1 MEAESRQDRPSA
13 PARMSLRIEEAI
25 GAASMALICIIS
37 FANVVVRYA
46 TNVSF
51 AFTEEFSVFLLVVM
65 TFVGA
70 SLAVATDS
78 HIRIHFFID
87 RLGPKARAVADA
99 ISLLATTAM
108 YAFITYHGALLT
120 LDEWRFGETSPGL
133 GYPNWI
139 YTVWL
144 PVLSVVVLIRVGRP
158 GDRLGQG
165 VVVIEASLLM
175 LLVFIGLLAI
185 GTPIAVALG
194 LSGILGIATGLDSST
209 VAMVGTV
216 TYASIAKYPLV
227 AIPLFILTGMIFE
240 RSGVAGRL
248 VQFASAI
255 VGARRGGLAVVS
267 ILVCLIMGGM
277 SGSGA
282 RRRRR
287 RGHGHD
293 PQHDPCGLSARL
305 FRQRDRVV
313 GIDGD
318 PDPAI
323 NCADPVF
330 DHGAGHRSARAVRS
344 RAGAGLSCRTR
355 HRGADHL
362 D

>member
-1 MEAESRQDRPSA
+1 M
-13 PARMSLRIEEAI
+13 
-25 GAASMALICIIS
+25 
-37 FANVVVRYA
+37 
-46 TNVSF
+46 
-51 AFTEEFSVFLLVVM
+51 
-65 TFVGA
+65 
-70 SLAVATDS
+70 
-78 HIRIHFFID
+78 
-87 RLGPKARAVADA
+87 
-99 ISLLATTAM
+99 
-108 YAFITYHGALLT
+108 
-120 LDEWRFGETSPGL
+120 
-133 GYPNWI
+133 
-139 YTVWL
+139 
-144 PVLSVVVLIRVGRP
+144 
-158 GDRLGQG
+158 
-165 VVVIEASLLM
+165 IEASLLM

-293 PQHDPCGLSARL
+293 PQHDPCRAIRAP
-305 FRQRDRVV
+305 F
-313 GIDGD
+313 
-318 PDPAI
+318 PPA
-323 NCADPVF
+323 
-330 DHGAGHRSARAVRS
+330 
-344 RAGAGLSCRTR
+344 
-355 HRGADHL
+355 
-362 D
+362 